1 MSTHGAPVDPRGIIT
16 PDAFEL
22 SDALLGRPL
31 ARPGRRL
38 AALLIDLVV
47 IGFIT
52 VVTKSFALVLG
63 VVAAGF
69 FIRASFKRTEVRGS
83 VFGRAMRLSLGCL
96 GVFIGIITAIIWAA
110 VGFSGSSDSRVPDVA
125 SDGIV
130 ESAGGEGRS
139 AAALDLGG
147 VLGGMSDFNQLRGAE
162 SPEEAEEAAA
172 ELGRLLLDNGVPL
185 ADVESILA
193 EAVPAARPWSDD
205 TPGIV
210 ARALDRARGADGT
223 APTSAPDPANP
234 DVDATADMTV
244 AEAMAEYAE
253 LARSA
258 DASDATLARMA
269 ALRVRLRSEVAG
281 DTLAALEER
290 VDDLEELAQSRQRA
304 LTRARED
311 LAEAEDGGG
320 IFAWLRQFV
329 DELGF
334 GFGWASLY
342 LTVVLSW
349 SNGLTVGKKF
359 MGIRVVRLDGEPITW
374 WVAFER
380 AGGYAAG
387 FATGLLGFA
396 QVFWDAN
403 RQAIHDRIVGTVVV
417 VDGAEP
423 MGNWE
428 EAL

>member
-16 PDAFEL
+16 PDAFEV

-38 AALLIDLVV
+38 VALLIDLVV

-125 SDGIV
+125 LDGIV

-139 AAALDLGG
+139 AAVLDLGG

-162 SPEEAEEAAA
+162 TPEDAEDAAT

-205 TPGIV
+205 TPDIV
-210 ARALDRARGADGT
+210 ARALDRARGADGA

-234 DVDATADMTV
+234 DATADMTV

-258 DASDATLARMA
+258 DASDAALARMA